1 MSARDSSL
9 TLENDMGGMGHRLA
23 HFGGS
28 EPPPYEGIACASR
41 CSPLCVILSG
51 ATRSRTLRLAQGVPT
66 ARDLAR
72 HKYGKARANASHLR
86 ILYCRGLPPFPSSP
100 RIWSKCALIAIRF
113 IFPYPWGIASRKR
126 TMCLFACSPPGRGQY
141 KPTSATLT
149 SPPNSRV
156 KLCLDRE
163 EKGGALRAPLRDG
176 GNKGG
181 ARGSRGYEDAKPH
194 HRGHATRASLV

>member
-1 MSARDSSL
+1 MQGTCSRIVCSSAMSARDSSL

-66 ARDLAR
+66 ARDLAQ

-86 ILYCRGLPPFPSSP
+86 ILYCRWLPPYSVSLRLGHARALTTVQVVIHSP
-100 RIWSKCALIAIRF
+100 RAASLPGGSLIYPSPTDSRNGEGIR
-113 IFPYPWGIASRKR
+113 
-126 TMCLFACSPPGRGQY
+126 C
-141 KPTSATLT
+141 
-149 SPPNSRV
+149 
-156 KLCLDRE
+156 
-163 EKGGALRAPLRDG
+163 LRAGR
-176 GNKGG
+176 
-181 ARGSRGYEDAKPH
+181 
-194 HRGHATRASLV
+194 